1 MRRLIDADALIK
13 DLEYDVELDARAL
26 DDTDLSLGINR
37 ELVQFDKD
45 CKQNAIDMLKKA
57 PPVDAMPVIHGK
69 WIQDE
74 FGSKCG
80 SCGLYA
86 YRDKFD
92 QPWESPYCP
101 NCGAKMDGDKHGTD

>member
-1 MRRLIDADALIK
+1 MNWCKDGQKGKTMRLIDADALIK

-57 PPVDAMPVIHGK
+57 PTVDDVQVIWCKDCKHFDK
-69 WIQDE
+69 DE
-74 FGSKCG
+74 FCHIWEV
-80 SCGLYA
+80 
-86 YRDKFD
+86 YRTN
-92 QPWESPYCP
+92 ESYCDL
-101 NCGAKMDGDKHGTD
+101 AEREEE